1 MEAFIRFLCCVLC
14 CRACCIACVA
24 PWVRSLL
31 ACSPCAGHPRPT
43 PRLPLPAQIMHVL
56 VAAAMWQLHLGAAAD
71 YRTVSALLDG
81 SMQCPS

>member
-1 MEAFIRFLCCVLC
+1 
-14 CRACCIACVA
+14 
-24 PWVRSLL
+24 
-31 ACSPCAGHPRPT
+31 
-43 PRLPLPAQIMHVL
+43 MHVL